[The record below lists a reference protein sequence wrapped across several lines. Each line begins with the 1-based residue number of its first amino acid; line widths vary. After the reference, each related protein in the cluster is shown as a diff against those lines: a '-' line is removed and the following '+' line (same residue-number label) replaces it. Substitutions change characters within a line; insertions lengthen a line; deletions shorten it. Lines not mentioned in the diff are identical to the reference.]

1 MLARKRNLSPEM
13 ADTLSVFVMDSF
25 AVIAHFEAESGGEKV
40 LELLETAGK
49 GEIVIAM
56 SQMNVGE
63 VAYLVRRERGK
74 KQAEALI
81 SDLRSLPITFYEV
94 TEERIFAAAWLK
106 ADYPISY
113 ADAFAASLAIEL
125 KGELITGNPEFK
137 LLEKML
143 SLVWLE

>member
-1 MLARKRNLSPEM
+1 M
-13 ADTLSVFVMDSF
+13 ADSLPVFVMDSF
-25 AVIAHFEAESGGEKV
+25 AVMAHFEAESGGEKV
-40 LELLETAGK
+40 LEMLEKAGK

-56 SQMNVGE
+56 SLMNVGE

-74 KQAEALI
+74 KQAEDLI
-81 SDLRSLPITFYEV
+81 GDLRSLPITFYEV
-94 TEERIFAAAWLK
+94 TEERIFSAAWLK

-125 KGELITGNPEFK
+125 KGELITGDPEFE

-143 SLVWLE
+143 SFVWLE

>member
-1 MLARKRNLSPEM
+1 M
-13 ADTLSVFVMDSF
+13 ADRLPGFVLDGF
-25 AVIAHFEAESGGEKV
+25 AVMAHFEAESGGEKV
-40 LELLETAGK
+40 LELLEKAGK

-56 SQMNVGE
+56 SLMNVGE

-81 SDLRSLPITFYEV
+81 GDLRTLPITFYEV

-125 KGELITGNPEFK
+125 KGVLITGDPEFK
-137 LLEKML
+137 LLGKML